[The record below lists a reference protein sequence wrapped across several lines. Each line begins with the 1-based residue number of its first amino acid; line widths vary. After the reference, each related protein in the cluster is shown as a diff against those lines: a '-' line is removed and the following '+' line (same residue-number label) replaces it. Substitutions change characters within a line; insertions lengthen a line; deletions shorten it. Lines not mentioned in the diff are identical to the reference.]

1 MNRSG
6 AGRAGVEIPA
16 ELATAYAHNGDL
28 KLRAWSATLPRLA
41 ARYLD
46 EWGLRQDGTPGHG
59 AVAAVFPVRRV
70 DDGTPAVLKLQ
81 PVDDE
86 TCGEPAALRA
96 WNGSGAVR
104 LLRSDPATGSMLLE
118 RLDASR
124 SLDVVPDVEEALQI
138 LAELLARLVAV
149 PAPSGLRHLG
159 EIAGNMLGR
168 VVGAVKLTTHQDDR
182 DLIERCAGALRE
194 VAGEPG
200 GQLLHWD
207 LHYENVLASP
217 PGSGREP
224 WLAIDPKPLVGDPG
238 FDLFPAL
245 WNRWSDAVATG
256 DVTRAVRR
264 RFDLMTGVL
273 GLERPR
279 AVAWTLGRVLQNS
292 VWDAESGRTA
302 MAPEHRAIA
311 QSLLGS

>member
-1 MNRSG
+1 VDGNETEN
-6 AGRAGVEIPA
+6 AGVDFPA
-16 ELATAYAHNGDL
+16 DLVAAYAQHEEL
-28 KLRAWSATLPRLA
+28 RLRAWGATVPQLA
-41 ARYLD
+41 ARYFD
-46 EWGLRQDGTPGHG
+46 EWGLRQDGPPGHG
-59 AVAAVFPVRRV
+59 VVATVFPVRRV

-86 TCGEPAALRA
+86 TRGEPTALRA

-124 SLDVVPDVEEALQI
+124 PLDVLPDVEEALQI

-149 PAPSGLRHLG
+149 PAPPGLRHLG
-159 EIAGNMLGR
+159 EIAENLLDR
-168 VVGAVKLTTHQDDR
+168 VAGAVKATAGQDDR
-182 DLIERCAGALRE
+182 DLIGRCAGALRE

-200 GQLLHWD
+200 RQLLHWD
-207 LHYENVLASP
+207 LHYQNVLASL

-245 WNRWSDAVATG
+245 WNRWPDAVATG

-264 RFDLMTGVL
+264 RFDLMTEVL
-273 GLERPR
+273 SLDR
-279 AVAWTLGRVLQNS
+279 ARAAAWTLGRVLQNS
-292 VWDAESGRTA
+292 VWDAESGCAA
-302 MAPEHRAIA
+302 MSPENRAVA
-311 QSLLGS
+311 RSLLGV

>member
-1 MNRSG
+1 MDWSESG
-6 AGRAGVEIPA
+6 HAGVDIPA
-16 ELATAYAHNGDL
+16 DLTAAYAQNDDL
-28 KLRAWSATLPRLA
+28 ELRAWGAMVPQLA
-41 ARYLD
+41 ARYFD
-46 EWGLRQDGTPGHG
+46 EWGLRQDGVPGHG
-59 AVAAVFPVRRV
+59 AVAAVFPVRRA
-70 DDGTPAVLKLQ
+70 DNGAPAVLKLQ

-104 LLRSDPATGSMLLE
+104 LLRSDPVTGSMLLE

-124 SLDVVPDVEEALQI
+124 SLDAVPDAEDALQI
-138 LAELLARLVAV
+138 LAELLARLVTV

-159 EIAGNMLGR
+159 DIAANMLGR
-168 VVGAVKLTTHQDDR
+168 VAGAVKATARPDDR
-182 DLIERCAGALRE
+182 ELIERCAGALRE

-200 GQLLHWD
+200 RQLLHWD
-207 LHYENVLASP
+207 LHYENVLAP
-217 PGSGREP
+217 LPGSGREP

-264 RFDLMTGVL
+264 RFDLMTEVL
-273 GLERPR
+273 GLDRTR
-279 AVAWTLGRVLQNS
+279 AAAWTLGRVLQNS
-292 VWDAESGRTA
+292 VWDAESGCTA
-302 MAPEHRAIA
+302 MSPQCRAVA